1 MNKKNINNVNFKN
14 IIKKETKKE
23 GFFLKKEEVELF
35 EKYLFLLE
43 EWNKKI
49 NITSIKNREEVI
61 IKHFIDSIL
70 VLKYVSLYGTIA
82 DIGTGGGFPGI
93 PLKIV
98 DPSLEIF
105 LVEPMRKRS
114 NFLRTAIS
122 TLGLEKITVFNG
134 RAEDFN
140 EKEKFDFTI
149 SRALS
154 DIKTFCILSLPLL
167 KKNGH
172 MIAMKGKETEKE
184 ISEVKILEKK
194 LKLIKNSCF
203 ELPQKSGLRSIIV
216 FQKCF
221 T

>member
-1 MNKKNINNVNFKN
+1 MNKNINIWKTVLKE
-14 IIKKETKKE
+14 ETKKE
-23 GFFLKKEEVELF
+23 GIFLKNEQIEMF
-35 EKYLFLLE
+35 EKYLFLIE

-49 NITSIKNREEVI
+49 NITSIKNREEVS
-61 IKHFIDSIL
+61 IKHFIDSLL
-70 VLKYVSLYGTIA
+70 VLKHVSLSGVIA

-98 DPSLEIF
+98 KPSLEIF
-105 LVEPMRKRS
+105 LIEPIRKRA
-114 NFLRTAIS
+114 NFLRTVIS
-122 TLGLEKITVFNG
+122 NLSLKKITVFNG
-134 RAEDFN
+134 RAENFI
-140 EKEKFDFTI
+140 EKEKMDFTI

-154 DIKTFCILSLPLL
+154 SIKTFCDLSLPLL
-167 KKNGH
+167 KPKGYL
-172 MIAMKGKETEKE
+172 IAMKGKETEKE